1 MMRTRAL
8 SLALIT
14 IFVVTATHDVLAQT
28 MDTSASTGMV
38 FRTGATS
45 PTTERMRI
53 TTAGNVGIGTTN
65 PSTKI
70 EVIGSVSGTA
80 IYSNGELLTMPIGI
94 IIPWHKSMTGVPGTL
109 PVGWLECNGQTVSD
123 ASSPLNGQALP
134 DLNSQLW
141 GGGRGHYLRG
151 GTTSGDFNTSTY
163 YTGNNADY
171 SFGQSS
177 GTYYGIGYG
186 RSQSNE
192 TGAFQAT
199 YNASSNGLGNAR
211 IMVAAMTVVFIMKV
225 K

>member
-1 MMRTRAL
+1 MMHFRAL
-8 SLALIT
+8 FFAVT
-14 IFVVTATHDVLAQT
+14 IFCMVMTTHDAMAQT
-28 MDTSASTGMV
+28 LDTSASTGMV

-53 TTAGNVGIGTTN
+53 TTAGNVGIGTSN
-65 PSTKI
+65 PGTKM
-70 EVIGSVSGTA
+70 EVNGTVSGSA

-109 PVGWLECNGQTVSD
+109 PAGWLECNGQTISD
-123 ASSPLNGQALP
+123 ASSPLNGQTLP

-163 YTGNNADY
+163 YTGNSADY
-171 SFGQSS
+171 SFGQGS

-186 RSQSNE
+186 RSVSNE
-192 TGAFQAT
+192 TGSSQVT
-199 YNASSNGLGNAR
+199 YNASSNGLGSAR
-211 IMVAAMTVVFIMKV
+211 IMVAAMTVVFIIKV